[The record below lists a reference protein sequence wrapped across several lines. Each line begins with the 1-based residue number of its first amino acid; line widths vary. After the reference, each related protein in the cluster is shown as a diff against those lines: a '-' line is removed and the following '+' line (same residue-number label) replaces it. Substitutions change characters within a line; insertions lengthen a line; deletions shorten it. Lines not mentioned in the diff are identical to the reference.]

1 MPSIVRV
8 DTLDNQTL
16 DIELSN
22 GNLILLNIAP
32 LLHGNGAYT
41 GLSRQKLLPRPQT
54 DGKKIFW
61 ANGPYLELEDVFALL
76 ERQEGKEEIKE
87 DVKDETKMET
97 SGQ

>member
-22 GNLILLNIAP
+22 GNLILLNIVP
-32 LLHGNGAYT
+32 LLQGNGAYT
-41 GLSRQKLLPRPQT
+41 ALSRQKLLPRPQT

-61 ANGPYLELEDVFALL
+61 ANNGPYLELEEIFALL
-76 ERQEGKEEIKE
+76 GRQEGIKE